1 MNIIKYLPTK
11 YKSKC
16 IECENPLIKD
26 IKTHEIY
33 CSQCGLILL
42 DYTAIT
48 SEIIDYA
55 MSKSEQKSE
64 KKSEK
69 KSYLTNRS
77 RFLDQENCN

>member
-1 MNIIKYLPTK
+1 MNIIKYLPNK

-16 IECENPLIKD
+16 IECKAPLIKD

-33 CSQCGLILL
+33 CSKCGNIYL
-42 DYTAIT
+42 DYAPMT

-55 MSKSEQKSE
+55 MSKDEQKSE

-77 RFLDQENCN
+77 EMLMQKNCN